1 MMRKGI
7 KYVALFLCI
16 IVLAGCGD
24 NQGRISNQNNVSDT
38 INEQIATAD
47 SQNVTETE
55 ENVVETEQDAPIEPS
70 TDMQTVEEGDIGI
83 DYDLTQMNSDMVYAT
98 IYQLMMEPD
107 SYVGS
112 TIRIR
117 GNYYAMWY
125 EPTQKYY
132 HYVLVQDAMAC
143 CAQGIE
149 FVWEDGSHAY
159 PEEYPAD
166 DAIVEVTGIFE
177 TYREPGDS
185 YLYCRLKDA
194 SMVVQ

>member
-1 MMRKGI
+1 MRKGI

-98 IYQLMMEPD
+98 IYQLMVEPD

>member
-55 ENVVETEQDAPIEPS
+55 ENVVEIEQDVPIEPS

-98 IYQLMMEPD
+98 IYQLMVEPD

>member
-1 MMRKGI
+1 MMRKEI

-55 ENVVETEQDAPIEPS
+55 ENVVEIEQDVPIEPS

-98 IYQLMMEPD
+98 IYQLMVEPD

>member
-185 YLYCRLKDA
+185 YLYCRLKYA

>member
-98 IYQLMMEPD
+98 IYQLMVEPD

>member
-1 MMRKGI
+1 MMRKEI

-55 ENVVETEQDAPIEPS
+55 ENVVEIEQDVPIEPS

>member
-24 NQGRISNQNNVSDT
+24 NQGRTSNQNNVSDT

>member
-7 KYVALFLCI
+7 KYVTLFLCI

-24 NQGRISNQNNVSDT
+24 NQGRTSNQNNVSDT

-55 ENVVETEQDAPIEPS
+55 ENVVETEQDVPIEPS

>member
-55 ENVVETEQDAPIEPS
+55 ENVVETEQDVPIEPS

-98 IYQLMMEPD
+98 IYQLMVEPD

>member
-24 NQGRISNQNNVSDT
+24 NQGRTSNQNNVSDT

-55 ENVVETEQDAPIEPS
+55 ENVVEIEQDVPIEPS

-149 FVWEDGSHAY
+149 FVWEDGSRAY